1 MPALL
6 ILMIV
11 FLIVSFIIDFVL
23 DYLNHQQWQKPLPKE
38 ISHLYTPEKFEEA
51 KSYHRDNYKLDLI
64 SSVFSFVVILAML
77 FTGGFGKLHNW
88 IATYNSNEIVQT
100 LIFFGILFIASDIIS
115 LPFTVYSIFKI
126 EEKYG
131 FNKMSPALFLTD
143 KIKGYILTI
152 ILGGGILLA
161 FTWFYNTAGNNFWWY
176 AWIMLTS
183 VTIFF
188 AMFYTSLIVPIFNKL
203 NPLEEG
209 ELRSEIV
216 NFTNKVN
223 FPLSNIFLIDGSKRS
238 TKANAYFSG
247 FGKKKTIV
255 LFDTLLKDHST
266 DELVGILAH
275 EIGHYKKK
283 HVITGIFMS
292 VIQTGIMLF
301 ILSLTVGSEALTAAM
316 GSEGVVFHLGLLA
329 FGILYSPLSMF
340 TGLIGSYI
348 SRKNEYEA
356 DDYAKE
362 HHGAKPLAESL
373 KKLSI
378 NHLSNLNPHPWYVF
392 FHYSHPPLVLRLKN
406 LMK

>member
-1 MPALL
+1 MPVLL

-11 FLIVSFIIDFVL
+11 FLVVSFIIDFFL
-23 DYLNHQQWQKPLPKE
+23 DYLNHQQWQKPLPNE
-38 ISHLYTPEKFEEA
+38 ISHLYTPEKFDEA

-64 SSVFSFVVILAML
+64 SSIFSFVVILAML
-77 FTGGFGKLHNW
+77 FTSGFGKLHNW

-115 LPFTVYSIFKI
+115 LPFTIYSIFKI

-131 FNKMSPALFLTD
+131 FNKMSPGLFLTD
-143 KIKGYILTI
+143 KIKGYILTV
-152 ILGGGILLA
+152 ILGGSILLA

-183 VTIFF
+183 VTVFF

-209 ELRSEIV
+209 ELRSQII
-216 NFTNKVN
+216 NFTNKVD

-292 VIQTGIMLF
+292 VVQTGIMLF
-301 ILSLTVGSEALTAAM
+301 ILSLTVGSEALTTAM

-340 TGLIGSYI
+340 TGLVGSYI

-362 HHGAKPLAESL
+362 HHRASALAESL

>member
-11 FLIVSFIIDFVL
+11 FLVVSFIIDFVL

-51 KSYHRDNYKLDLI
+51 KSYHKDNYKLDLI
-64 SSVFSFVVILAML
+64 SSIFSFVVILAML
-77 FTGGFGKLHNW
+77 FIGGFGKLHNW
-88 IATYNSNEIVQT
+88 IITYNSNEIVQT

-131 FNKMSPALFLTD
+131 FNKMSPALFFTD

-161 FTWFYNTAGNNFWWY
+161 FTWFYNTAGSNFWWY

-183 VTIFF
+183 ITIFF

-203 NPLEEG
+203 NPLKEG

-216 NFTNKVN
+216 NFTNKVD
-223 FPLSNIFLIDGSKRS
+223 FPLTNIFLIDGSKRS

-283 HVITGIFMS
+283 HVITGILMS
-292 VIQTGIMLF
+292 VVQTGIMLF
-301 ILSLTVGSEALTAAM
+301 ILSLTVGSESLTAAM

-340 TGLIGSYI
+340 TGLVGSYI

-362 HHGAKPLAESL
+362 HHGALPLAESL

>member
-11 FLIVSFIIDFVL
+11 FLVVSFIIDFVL

-51 KSYHRDNYKLDLI
+51 KSYHKDNYKLDLI
-64 SSVFSFVVILAML
+64 SSIFSFIVILAML
-77 FTGGFGKLHNW
+77 FIGGFGKLHNW
-88 IATYNSNEIVQT
+88 ITTYNSNEIVQT

-131 FNKMSPALFLTD
+131 FNKMSPALFFTD

-161 FTWFYNTAGNNFWWY
+161 FTWFYNTAGSNFWWY

-183 VTIFF
+183 ITIFF
-188 AMFYTSLIVPIFNKL
+188 TMFYTSLIVPIFNKL
-203 NPLEEG
+203 NPLKEG

-216 NFTNKVN
+216 NFTNKVD
-223 FPLSNIFLIDGSKRS
+223 FPLTNIFLIDGSKRS

-292 VIQTGIMLF
+292 VVQTGIMLY

-316 GSEGVVFHLGLLA
+316 GSKGVVFHLGLLA

-340 TGLIGSYI
+340 TGLVGSYI

-356 DDYAKE
+356 DDFAKE
-362 HHGAKPLAESL
+362 HHGALPLADSL

>member
-1 MPALL
+1 
-6 ILMIV
+6 
-11 FLIVSFIIDFVL
+11 
-23 DYLNHQQWQKPLPKE
+23 
-38 ISHLYTPEKFEEA
+38 
-51 KSYHRDNYKLDLI
+51 
-64 SSVFSFVVILAML
+64 ML
-77 FTGGFGKLHNW
+77 FIGGFGKLHNW
-88 IATYNSNEIVQT
+88 IITYNSNEIVQT

-131 FNKMSPALFLTD
+131 FNKMSPALFFTD

-161 FTWFYNTAGNNFWWY
+161 FTWFYNTAGSNFWWY

-183 VTIFF
+183 ITIFF

-203 NPLEEG
+203 NPLKEG

-216 NFTNKVN
+216 NFTNKVD
-223 FPLSNIFLIDGSKRS
+223 FPLTNIFLIDGSKRS

-283 HVITGIFMS
+283 HVITGILMS
-292 VIQTGIMLF
+292 VVQTGIMLF
-301 ILSLTVGSEALTAAM
+301 ILSLTVGSESLTAAM

-340 TGLIGSYI
+340 TGLVGSYI

-362 HHGAKPLAESL
+362 HHGALPLAESL

>member
-11 FLIVSFIIDFVL
+11 FLVVSFIIDFVL

-51 KSYHRDNYKLDLI
+51 KSYHKDNYKLDLI
-64 SSVFSFVVILAML
+64 SSIFSFIVILAML
-77 FTGGFGKLHNW
+77 FIGGFGKLHNW
-88 IATYNSNEIVQT
+88 ITTYNSNEIVQT

-131 FNKMSPALFLTD
+131 FNKMSPALFFTD

-161 FTWFYNTAGNNFWWY
+161 FTWFYNTAGSNFWWY

-183 VTIFF
+183 ITIFF
-188 AMFYTSLIVPIFNKL
+188 TMFYTSLIVPIFNKL
-203 NPLEEG
+203 NPLKEG

-216 NFTNKVN
+216 NFTNKVD
-223 FPLSNIFLIDGSKRS
+223 FPLTNIFLIDGSKRS

-292 VIQTGIMLF
+292 VVQTGIMLY

-340 TGLIGSYI
+340 TGLVGSYI

-356 DDYAKE
+356 DDFAKE
-362 HHGAKPLAESL
+362 HHGALPLADSL